1 MAVIGRREDQP
12 GDVVWAQSIHD
23 ERGMWVRARLR
34 VRSDAALVLDV
45 GDRSSVLDD
54 ADARSL
60 FATLGRVLQP

>member
-1 MAVIGRREDQP
+1 M
-12 GDVVWAQSIHD
+12 VVWSQSIHD
-23 ERGMWVRARLR
+23 EAGRWQRARLR

-45 GDRSSVLDD
+45 GSSSSVLDD

>member
-1 MAVIGRREDQP
+1 MPTIGKPAEP

-23 ERGMWVRARLR
+23 EAGRWVRARLR

-54 ADARSL
+54 DDARSL
-60 FATLGRVLQP
+60 FATLGRVLAG